1 MENWK
6 DIFFIHS
13 NVEYDYRGLYQVS
26 NYGRIKSL
34 RGKEKILKNK
44 VDKLGYNRVTLCK
57 NGKRKRFQVHRLVAF
72 MFIPNNDLNKTIIDH
87 IDTNPKNNHVSNLR
101 WCTYSENN
109 SNPLTKQ
116 KRTTPIALYNE
127 NDTLIKI
134 YTSAKEAGDDTGNNS
149 SHILACCKFYEMNCD
164 LNVWF
169 KSYKN
174 YPFKSV
180 GKFSDGTKMIW
191 KYKKLAPTQASFLWI
206 KIQFYK

>member
-6 DIFFIHS
+6 DIFFIDA

-34 RGKEKILKNK
+34 RGKEKILKSYNAK
-44 VDKLGYNRVTLCK
+44 GYCYIILCK
-57 NGKRKRFQVHRLVAF
+57 NGKRKHFQVHRLVAF

-127 NDTLIKI
+127 NGTLIKI

-149 SHILACCKFYEMNCD
+149 SQILACCKFYEMNCD
-164 LNVWF
+164 LNLWF

-174 YPFKSV
+174 YPYKSV
-180 GKFSDGTKMIW
+180 GKFSDGTKMIF
-191 KYKKLAPTQASFLWI
+191 KYKKLA
-206 KIQFYK
+206 